1 MTAEASQA
9 GHSQGPASDGLR
21 PLRIALLTYKGNP
34 FCGGQGV
41 YVRHLSRELA
51 RLGHRVEVIGAQPY
65 PVLDVVEGEDREGP
79 ALTELPSLDLYRQPD
94 PFRTPG
100 RGEYRDWIDAL
111 EVGTMWTGGFPEP
124 LTFSLRARRHL
135 RARRGD
141 FDVVHDN
148 QTLGY
153 GLLGDLGAP
162 LVTTVHHPITVDR
175 RLELDAAE
183 SRLRRYS
190 VRRWYAFTRMQKRVA
205 RRLPS
210 VLTVSGSSRQEIVAD
225 LGVRRDRV
233 HVVHIG
239 ADTGLFSP
247 DPSVPV
253 VPGRIVTTSSAD
265 VPLKGLVFLVEAL
278 AKVRAEQPDAHLVVV
293 GKRPVEGPV
302 AQAMERYGLEGA
314 VEFVKGISD
323 AELVDLVRSAQ
334 VACVPSLYEGF
345 SLPAAEAMATGTPLV
360 ATTGGAIPEVAG
372 PDGET
377 CLAVPPGDP
386 AALASALTRLLTDPD
401 LRARLGAA
409 GRDRVLRH
417 FTWARAAEGTV
428 AHYREAMARA
438 GSAPGRDTGTARP
451 AATPS
456 HGPRPRGADA
466 APSGTD
472 DRPATRVAGRSAPEG
487 TGHGAH
493 EASGRAASA
502 AGDRAGAGAGAGAGA
517 ADRSVSEAPGRPTAQ
532 ASGRAAHE
540 VSRRPAAQAPG
551 RSGAQAGGHGGADV
565 TDRSVPDGH
574 PTAQASGRAARAGGR
589 ADAVDRSAVMSSDRP
604 AAVPPTAGD
613 GGPAVSVGAAD
624 SSDRSDRESRATC

>member
-1 MTAEASQA
+1 MTAEASRT
-9 GHSQGPASDGLR
+9 GPFQDER

-51 RLGHRVEVIGAQPY
+51 RLGHSVEVIGAQPY
-65 PVLDVVEGEDREGP
+65 PVLDEGLP
-79 ALTELPSLDLYRQPD
+79 QLSLTELPSLDLYRQPD
-94 PFRTPG
+94 PFRTPK
-100 RGEYRDWIDAL
+100 RDEYRDWIDAL
-111 EVGTMWTGGFPEP
+111 EVATMWTGGFPEP

-153 GLLGDLGAP
+153 GLLGDVGAP

-183 SRLRRYS
+183 GWKRRYS

-210 VLTVSGSSRQEIVAD
+210 VLTVSGSSRQEIVD
-225 LGVRRDRV
+225 HLGVRPDRV
-233 HVVHIG
+233 HVVPIG
-239 ADTGLFSP
+239 ADTDLFSP
-247 DPSVPV
+247 DPAVPK

-278 AKVRAEQPDAHLVVV
+278 AKTRTEHPDAHLVVV

-302 AQAMERYGLEGA
+302 AQAVERYGLEGA

-323 AELVDLVRSAQ
+323 AELVDLVRSAE

-345 SLPAAEAMATGTPLV
+345 SLPAAEAMATGTPLL

-377 CLAVPPGDP
+377 CLAVRPGD
-386 AALASALTRLLTDPD
+386 AGALAAGLNRLLGDAA

-409 GRDRVLRH
+409 GRERVLDR
-417 FTWARAAEGTV
+417 FTWARAAQGTV
-428 AHYREAMARA
+428 ARYREAIARA
-438 GSAPGRDTGTARP
+438 SSPGAVPRSSPSQASPITGRPPAGAVTGRPPAGAVTGPSPAGAVTGPSPTGAVTGPSPAGAVTRPSQSGAATGPRPADTITGSSPADAPARP
-451 AATPS
+451 SPADAPARPSRTGAPAAGPVAAPSRGDRAAAPS
-456 HGPRPRGADA
+456 HGRGA
-466 APSGTD
+466 APAE
-472 DRPATRVAGRSAPEG
+472 P
-487 TGHGAH
+487 
-493 EASGRAASA
+493 
-502 AGDRAGAGAGAGAGA
+502 
-517 ADRSVSEAPGRPTAQ
+517 
-532 ASGRAAHE
+532 
-540 VSRRPAAQAPG
+540 
-551 RSGAQAGGHGGADV
+551 
-565 TDRSVPDGH
+565 
-574 PTAQASGRAARAGGR
+574 
-589 ADAVDRSAVMSSDRP
+589 
-604 AAVPPTAGD
+604 
-613 GGPAVSVGAAD
+613 
-624 SSDRSDRESRATC
+624 ESRTTC

>member
-9 GHSQGPASDGLR
+9 GSRPGSAADAGR

-65 PVLDVVEGEDREGP
+65 PVLDPVEGGGGP
-79 ALTELPSLDLYRQPD
+79 TLTELPSLDLYRQPD
-94 PFRTPG
+94 PFRTPK

-153 GLLGDLGAP
+153 GLLSDVGAP
-162 LVTTVHHPITVDR
+162 LVTTIHHPITVDR
-175 RLELDAAE
+175 QLELDAAE
-183 SRLRRYS
+183 GWQRRAS
-190 VRRWYAFTRMQKRVA
+190 VRRWYGFTRMQKRVA

-210 VLTVSGSSRQEIVAD
+210 VLTVSGSSQQEIVD
-225 LGVRRDRV
+225 HLGVRRERV

-239 ADTGLFSP
+239 ADTDLFAP
-247 DPSVPV
+247 DASVAE

-278 AKVRAEQPDAHLVVV
+278 AKVRTEHPGAHLVVV
-293 GKRPVEGPV
+293 GKRPAEGPV
-302 AQAMERYGLEGA
+302 AQAMERYGVEGA

-323 AELVDLVRSAQ
+323 AELVDLVRSAE

-345 SLPAAEAMATGTPLV
+345 SLPAAEAMAAGTPLV

-377 CLAVPPGDP
+377 CLAVPPGD
-386 AALASALTRLLTDPD
+386 AGALATALARLLGDAS

-438 GSAPGRDTGTARP
+438 AHGARP
-451 AATPS
+451 AA
-456 HGPRPRGADA
+456 RPIAV
-466 APSGTD
+466 
-472 DRPATRVAGRSAPEG
+472 RPA
-487 TGHGAH
+487 
-493 EASGRAASA
+493 
-502 AGDRAGAGAGAGAGA
+502 
-517 ADRSVSEAPGRPTAQ
+517 
-532 ASGRAAHE
+532 
-540 VSRRPAAQAPG
+540 PAALP
-551 RSGAQAGGHGGADV
+551 
-565 TDRSVPDGH
+565 VPATV
-574 PTAQASGRAARAGGR
+574 PAS
-589 ADAVDRSAVMSSDRP
+589 DDDP
-604 AAVPPTAGD
+604 
-613 GGPAVSVGAAD
+613 
-624 SSDRSDRESRATC
+624 DRESRATC

>member
-9 GHSQGPASDGLR
+9 GPGKDLAADGGR
-21 PLRIALLTYKGNP
+21 PLDIALLTYKGNP

-65 PVLDVVEGEDREGP
+65 AVLDTDEVPGAGP
-79 ALTELPSLDLYRQPD
+79 GRLSLTELPSLDLYRQPD

-100 RGEYRDWIDAL
+100 RDEYRDWVDAL
-111 EVGTMWTGGFPEP
+111 EVATMWTGGFPEP
-124 LTFSLRARRHL
+124 LTFSLRARRLL
-135 RARRGD
+135 RARHGD

-153 GLLGDLGAP
+153 GLLGDIGAP
-162 LVTTVHHPITVDR
+162 LVTTIHHPITVDR
-175 RLELDAAE
+175 QLELDAAD
-183 SRLRRYS
+183 SRQRRFS

-210 VLTVSGSSRQEIVAD
+210 VLTVSGSSQQEIVD
-225 LGVRRDRV
+225 HLGVRQDRV

-239 ADTGLFSP
+239 ADTDLFRP
-247 DPSVPV
+247 DPSVAQ

-278 AKVRAEQPDAHLVVV
+278 AKVRTEHPEAHLVVV
-293 GKRPVEGPV
+293 GKRAEDGPV
-302 AQAMERYGLEGA
+302 AQAIERYGLEGC

-377 CLAVPPGDP
+377 CLAVPPGDAGALA
-386 AALASALTRLLTDPD
+386 AALSRLLGDPR
-401 LRARLGAA
+401 LRDRLGRA
-409 GRDRVLRH
+409 GRERVLAR

-428 AHYREAMARA
+428 AHYREAIARTRSHQR
-438 GSAPGRDTGTARP
+438 GGAP
-451 AATPS
+451 
-456 HGPRPRGADA
+456 
-466 APSGTD
+466 
-472 DRPATRVAGRSAPEG
+472 
-487 TGHGAH
+487 
-493 EASGRAASA
+493 
-502 AGDRAGAGAGAGAGA
+502 AGA
-517 ADRSVSEAPGRPTAQ
+517 A
-532 ASGRAAHE
+532 
-540 VSRRPAAQAPG
+540 
-551 RSGAQAGGHGGADV
+551 
-565 TDRSVPDGH
+565 
-574 PTAQASGRAARAGGR
+574 
-589 ADAVDRSAVMSSDRP
+589 
-604 AAVPPTAGD
+604 
-613 GGPAVSVGAAD
+613 PAVEPLTSTSTSVTGVYP
-624 SSDRSDRESRATC
+624 ESRATC

>member
-1 MTAEASQA
+1 MTAEASRDLA
-9 GHSQGPASDGLR
+9 GER

-51 RLGHRVEVIGAQPY
+51 RLGHQVEVIGAQPY
-65 PVLDVVEGEDREGP
+65 PVLDEGYDNL

-94 PFRTPG
+94 PFRTPK
-100 RGEYRDWIDAL
+100 RDEYRDWVDAL
-111 EVGTMWTGGFPEP
+111 EVATMWTGGFPEP
-124 LTFSLRARRHL
+124 LTFSLRAGRHL

-162 LVTTVHHPITVDR
+162 LVTTIHHPITVDR
-175 RLELDAAE
+175 QLELDAAE
-183 SRLRRYS
+183 SWQRRYS
-190 VRRWYAFTRMQKRVA
+190 VRRWYGFTRMQKRVA

-210 VLTVSGSSRQEIVAD
+210 VLTVSGTSRQEIVD
-225 LGVRRDRV
+225 HLGVRPDRL

-239 ADTGLFSP
+239 ADTDLFSP
-247 DPSVPV
+247 DPSVPR

-278 AKVRAEQPDAHLVVV
+278 AKVRGEHPDAHLVVV
-293 GKRPVEGPV
+293 GKRPTEGPV
-302 AQAMERYGLEGA
+302 AQAIERYGLDRA

-377 CLAVPPGDP
+377 CLAVPTGD
-386 AALASALTRLLTDPD
+386 AEALAAGLKRLLADAD
-401 LRARLGAA
+401 LRDRLGAA
-409 GRDRVLRH
+409 GRERVLRH

-428 AHYREAMARA
+428 AHYREAIA
-438 GSAPGRDTGTARP
+438 GSAGRGER
-451 AATPS
+451 
-456 HGPRPRGADA
+456 R
-466 APSGTD
+466 
-472 DRPATRVAGRSAPEG
+472 
-487 TGHGAH
+487 
-493 EASGRAASA
+493 SA
-502 AGDRAGAGAGAGAGA
+502 AGR
-517 ADRSVSEAPGRPTAQ
+517 PGSAQ
-532 ASGRAAHE
+532 RLT
-540 VSRRPAAQAPG
+540 G
-551 RSGAQAGGHGGADV
+551 RSTV
-565 TDRSVPDGH
+565 S
-574 PTAQASGRAARAGGR
+574 ASETSAASE
-589 ADAVDRSAVMSSDRP
+589 VV
-604 AAVPPTAGD
+604 TAGSN
-613 GGPAVSVGAAD
+613 P
-624 SSDRSDRESRATC
+624 ESRATC